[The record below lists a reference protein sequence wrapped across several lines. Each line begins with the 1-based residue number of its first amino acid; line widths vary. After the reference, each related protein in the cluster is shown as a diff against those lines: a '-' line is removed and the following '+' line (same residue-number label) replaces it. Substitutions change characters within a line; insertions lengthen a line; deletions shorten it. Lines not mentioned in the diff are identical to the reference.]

1 MTEEYDSLV
10 CEYKRVKQYMIDQ
23 ETQIEEIRN
32 NNYCIIL
39 MNYLEVNKQKAQM
52 NQNNI
57 FIDDFNTLV
66 DEKNRLDD
74 KYNFFHEEAT
84 TYVRTLVASL
94 DNANKR
100 CNKKV

>member
-1 MTEEYDSLV
+1 
-10 CEYKRVKQYMIDQ
+10 MIDQ

-66 DEKNRLDD
+66 DEKNRLGNE
-74 KYNFFHEEAT
+74 YNFFNKEAAT
-84 TYVRTLVASL
+84 HFKSMMILL